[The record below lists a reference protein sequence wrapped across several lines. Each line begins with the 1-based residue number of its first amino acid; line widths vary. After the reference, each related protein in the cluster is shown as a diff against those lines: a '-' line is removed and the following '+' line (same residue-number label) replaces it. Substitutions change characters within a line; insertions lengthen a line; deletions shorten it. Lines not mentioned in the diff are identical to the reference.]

1 MTRTPVSGLART
13 GDFATLSP
21 MLRTTPWILG
31 LALSVWTA
39 TAADRLWTDDYDQ
52 AVNRAQTEG
61 KALLLNFTGSDW
73 CGWCI
78 RLHKE
83 VFAEDMFKTYAES
96 NLVCVTIDF
105 PSERVKL
112 STSTRKQ
119 NQRLQEKHRIS
130 GYPAILLLSPA
141 EKVLAQTGY
150 KAGGVEAYVEHLKQL
165 LEPHADQLIP
175 IAIAESVSEAP
186 PEIISLRTWTSSAG
200 TTIEATY
207 RQRVGDLVHLQ
218 HANGKTIRIGFG
230 SLSAADQAYLRS
242 IKAFR

>member
-1 MTRTPVSGLART
+1 MMRI
-13 GDFATLSP
+13 
-21 MLRTTPWILG
+21 TPWMIG
-31 LALSVWTA
+31 LALSAGTA
-39 TAADRLWTDDYDQ
+39 PAADRLWTDDYEQ
-52 AVNRAQTEG
+52 AVNRAQVEG

-83 VFAEDMFKTYAES
+83 VFAQEVFKTYAES

-119 NQRLQEKHRIS
+119 NQRLQEKYRIR
-130 GYPAILLLSPA
+130 GYPSILLLSPK

-150 KAGGVEAYVEHLKQL
+150 KAGGAEAYVEHLKQL
-165 LEPHADQLIP
+165 LEPHNDQLIP
-175 IAIAESVSEAP
+175 APSRESVSEVAP
-186 PEIISLRTWTSSAG
+186 DATSPRTWTSTTG
-200 TTIEATY
+200 TTLDATY

-218 HANGKTIRIGFG
+218 RANGTTVKIGFG
-230 SLSAADQAYLRS
+230 SLSAADQDYLRS
-242 IKAFR
+242 IKAFQ

>member
-1 MTRTPVSGLART
+1 MMRI
-13 GDFATLSP
+13 
-21 MLRTTPWILG
+21 TPWMIG
-31 LALSVWTA
+31 LALSAGTA
-39 TAADRLWTDDYDQ
+39 PAADRLWTDDYEQ
-52 AVNRAQTEG
+52 AVNRAQVEG

-83 VFAEDMFKTYAES
+83 VFAQEVFKTYAES

-119 NQRLQEKHRIS
+119 NQRLQEKYQIR
-130 GYPAILLLSPA
+130 GYPSILLLSPK

-150 KAGGVEAYVEHLKQL
+150 KAGGAEAYVEHLKQL
-165 LEPHADQLIP
+165 LEPHIDQLIP
-175 IAIAESVSEAP
+175 TPSRETVSEVAP
-186 PEIISLRTWTSSAG
+186 DATSPRTWTSTTG
-200 TTIEATY
+200 TTLDATY

-218 HANGKTIRIGFG
+218 RANGTTVKIGFG
-230 SLSAADQAYLRS
+230 SLSAADQDYLRS
-242 IKAFR
+242 IKAFQ

>member
-1 MTRTPVSGLART
+1 MMRI
-13 GDFATLSP
+13 
-21 MLRTTPWILG
+21 TPWMIG
-31 LALSVWTA
+31 LALSAGTA
-39 TAADRLWTDDYDQ
+39 PAADRLWTDDYEQ
-52 AVNRAQTEG
+52 AVNRAQVEG

-83 VFAEDMFKTYAES
+83 VFAQEVFKTYTES

-119 NQRLQEKHRIS
+119 NQRLQEKYRIR
-130 GYPAILLLSPA
+130 GYPSILLLSPK

-150 KAGGVEAYVEHLKQL
+150 KAGGAEAYVEHLKQL
-165 LEPHADQLIP
+165 LEPHNDQLIP
-175 IAIAESVSEAP
+175 APSRESVSEVAP
-186 PEIISLRTWTSSAG
+186 DATSPRTWTSTTG
-200 TTIEATY
+200 TTLDATY

-218 HANGKTIRIGFG
+218 RANGTTVKIGFG
-230 SLSAADQAYLRS
+230 SLSAADQDYLRS
-242 IKAFR
+242 IKAFQ